1 MTKTSAVR
9 GLVSSL
15 IVSTSLMACSGTQ
28 MQQRPAF
35 ASDEGSVEQALGA
48 RQFERAL
55 ANAEEL
61 VAAKPADAASRTLLG
76 RAYLA
81 NGRFMSARAAFD
93 DAMTLGARDTRTI
106 VSLALVDTALGNAN
120 QARALLS
127 EHISDLPAAD
137 YGLGMAVA
145 GDANEGVRALLEAVR
160 QPDADAKTR
169 QNLAYALALSGNWA
183 QARLV
188 AGQDLDGSQLQL
200 RLTHWAATAQG
211 NALPQRVAAL
221 VGVAPRADDAGMPA
235 RLALQQSGGTD
246 VAAAGQQPSD
256 MVASAVTEA
265 QEQQPAPSAV
275 VQVVAP
281 QPAVAPA
288 PVAMAIATA
297 VQAQTIT
304 PFIPAPSTPMRQ
316 PAVKHTPSA
325 VPALA
330 APPRGGSDWVVQ
342 IGAYDNNAVA
352 ETGWKQASAR
362 LPALH
367 GYRKVSGTVSISGKT
382 WHRLAVSGFG
392 DRKAAVQ
399 LCATLNRQGQDCFVR
414 RDESIASTQRMA
426 SQAKTAKLASR

>member
-1 MTKTSAVR
+1 MTKISSVR
-9 GLVSSL
+9 GLVASL

-35 ASDEGSVEQALGA
+35 ASDEGSVEHALGA

-55 ANAEEL
+55 VNAEEL

-81 NGRFMSARAAFD
+81 NGRYLSARAAFD
-93 DAMTLGARDTRTI
+93 DAMTLGARDARTI
-106 VSLALVDTALGNAN
+106 VSLALVRTALGDANA
-120 QARALLS
+120 ARALLS

-137 YGLGMAVA
+137 YGLGMAIA

-188 AGQDLDGSQLQL
+188 AGQDLNGSQLQQ

-221 VGVAPRADDAGMPA
+221 VGVAPRADDAGMPVG
-235 RLALQQSGGTD
+235 LALRQSEGTA
-246 VAAAGQQPSD
+246 VAAAVQQPSD

-275 VQVVAP
+275 AEVMAP

-288 PVAMAIATA
+288 PVAMPVETA
-297 VQAQTIT
+297 FQPQSIT
-304 PFIPAPSTPMRQ
+304 PFIPAPSTPMHQ
-316 PAVKHTPSA
+316 PAAKRAPSA
-325 VPALA
+325 APAPVA
-330 APPRGGSDWVVQ
+330 VPRGASDWVVQ
-342 IGAYDNNAVA
+342 IGAYDNNAFA
-352 ETGWKQASAR
+352 ETGWKNASVR
-362 LPALH
+362 LPALRS
-367 GYRKVSGTVSISGKT
+367 YRKVSGTVSISGKT

-392 DRKAAVQ
+392 DRNAAVQ
-399 LCATLNRQGQDCFVR
+399 LCATLSRQGQNCFVR

-426 SQAKTAKLASR
+426 SQTKPAKLASR

>member
-9 GLVSSL
+9 VLVSSL

-81 NGRFMSARAAFD
+81 NGRYLSARA
-93 DAMTLGARDTRTI
+93 TI

-330 APPRGGSDWVVQ
+330 AAPRGGSDWVVQ

-352 ETGWKQASAR
+352 ETGWKQAGAR
-362 LPALH
+362 LPALR

-426 SQAKTAKLASR
+426 SQTKPAKIASR